1 VDLIKSCEGFSAKAY
16 WDYKQW
22 TIGYGT
28 YVASD
33 TTYPNGIT
41 EAQAEQLL
49 YNVLGTYEDYV
60 NAFLKRN
67 SVVVNQ
73 DQFDALVCFTYAIP
87 SWSFKGNEDYTLA
100 QMLINGYTNYT
111 DEQVYDIF
119 GLYVKAGS
127 GANKV
132 TLPGLVRRRVMEASL
147 FLYGD
152 TTHDVPESVSTTT
165 EEVTVTTTVPA
176 TTEAPVATTTTA
188 TNTVATATTTS
199 TTTNSVDT
207 TTTTITKSVSDSS
220 ESTANASSSS
230 DGCDVEP
237 TTWMVSDKD
246 GVNLR
251 HTYGIKADKLGAIPY
266 NATVT
271 VSETVQADGYTWG
284 KVTYNGIT
292 GWCALDYCTQL
303 YDVDVKCD
311 INGDGYFLITD
322 VCMLKAYLYNGLE
335 LTDEQLKEADYNGD
349 GKVNVTDYQ
358 LALKSI
364 LLD

>member
-1 VDLIKSCEGFSAKAY
+1 
-16 WDYKQW
+16 
-22 TIGYGT
+22 
-28 YVASD
+28 
-33 TTYPNGIT
+33 
-41 EAQAEQLL
+41 
-49 YNVLGTYEDYV
+49 
-60 NAFLKRN
+60 
-67 SVVVNQ
+67 
-73 DQFDALVCFTYAIP
+73 
-87 SWSFKGNEDYTLA
+87 
-100 QMLINGYTNYT
+100 
-111 DEQVYDIF
+111 
-119 GLYVKAGS
+119 
-127 GANKV
+127 
-132 TLPGLVRRRVMEASL
+132 
-147 FLYGD
+147 
-152 TTHDVPESVSTTT
+152 
-165 EEVTVTTTVPA
+165 
-176 TTEAPVATTTTA
+176 
-188 TNTVATATTTS
+188 
-199 TTTNSVDT
+199 
-207 TTTTITKSVSDSS
+207 
-220 ESTANASSSS
+220 
-230 DGCDVEP
+230 
-237 TTWMVSDKD
+237 MVSDKD